1 MPPPHSDAR
10 WPKGDRAVL
19 EPPGPRAPGPIVNA
33 KTYRFI
39 FWPLWFVVVPLVLG
53 YFTVSLLAPGEDF
66 TPTSAFGQ
74 VLWWIRDQ
82 RVPAMIVFFALY
94 EMLLY
99 RYRHHLPFAAYLGTS
114 ARADVPRE
122 TRHDFEAAVHL
133 LEETD
138 RILRRNRGAVERSVA
153 AVDREELADAIED
166 LRDEVERPAFDA
178 GSFATA
184 HERAA
189 DLVNKHLGRW
199 RKSEVREYVESIGVA
214 MLVAILLRA
223 FVVEAFKI
231 PSGSMLPTLQIQDHI
246 FVNKLTY
253 GPMIPIV
260 NQRVFSNLP
269 PKRGDIIVFQ
279 FPDPNP
285 NAEPQDFIK
294 RTIALEGD
302 VLEVD
307 GGHPIINGW
316 RVPSCRVGTY
326 EFDEG
331 SGFGAKRGEL
341 FIEFLGDY
349 SYLTLYE
356 DHGGSGRQG
365 PYRAKK
371 GETWVLGDNRNNS
384 SDSRAWYGGRGG
396 GVPNANIK
404 GRAMFVWLSFGS
416 DANVTWDRIF
426 TNVMG
431 HPRLPKGAPD
441 HLVAGIERC
450 LAQRPEQTLPPP
462 SPPANQPGLPSDE
475 G

>member
-1 MPPPHSDAR
+1 MT
-10 WPKGDRAVL
+10 
-19 EPPGPRAPGPIVNA
+19 A
-33 KTYRFI
+33 KTYRLI
-39 FWPLWFVVVPLVLG
+39 FWPLWFVAVPLVLG
-53 YFTVSLLAPGEDF
+53 YFTVSLLAPAEDF
-66 TPTSAFGQ
+66 VPVSALDKL
-74 VLWWIRDQ
+74 LWQIRDQ
-82 RVPAMIVFFALY
+82 RVPAMIVFFAIY
-94 EMLLY
+94 EMVLY
-99 RYRHHLPFAAYLGTS
+99 RYRFHLPFAEYLGTS
-114 ARADVPRE
+114 ARVDIPRE
-122 TRHDFEAAVHL
+122 SRHAFEAAVHL
-133 LEETD
+133 LEESD
-138 RILRRNRGAVERSVA
+138 RIVRRHRAALEKDVP
-153 AVDREELADAIED
+153 AVDREELADALED
-166 LRDEVERPAFDA
+166 LRDEVDRPEFDPESF
-178 GSFATA
+178 GSA
-184 HERAA
+184 HERASI
-189 DLVNKHLGRW
+189 LVTKHLGRF
-199 RKSEVREYVESIGVA
+199 RKSEVREYVESIGGA

-253 GPMIPIV
+253 GPVLPVV
-260 NQRVFSNLP
+260 NHRLFANLP

-316 RVPSCRVGTY
+316 RVPSCRVGSY

-331 SGFGAKRGEL
+331 GGYGAKRGDL
-341 FIEFLGDY
+341 FVEFLGDY

-356 DHGGSGRQG
+356 DHGSTGRQG
-365 PYRAKK
+365 PYVAKP
-371 GETWVLGDNRNNS
+371 GEIWVLGDNRNNS
-384 SDSRAWYGGRGG
+384 SDSRAWNGGRGG
-396 GVPNANIK
+396 GVPHENIK

-441 HLVAGIERC
+441 HLVAGIESC
-450 LAQRPEQTLPPP
+450 LARRPEQTLPPSKP
-462 SPPANQPGLPSDE
+462 PPNQLGLSPDD
-475 G
+475 

>member
-1 MPPPHSDAR
+1 
-10 WPKGDRAVL
+10 
-19 EPPGPRAPGPIVNA
+19 VNA

-39 FWPLWFVVVPLVLG
+39 FWPLWFVVVPLLLG
-53 YFTVSLLAPGEDF
+53 YFTVTLLAPGEDF
-66 TPTSAFGQ
+66 VAQSALDQ

-99 RYRHHLPFAAYLGTS
+99 RFRHHLPFAAYLGTS
-114 ARADVPRE
+114 ARTDVPRE
-122 TRHDFEAAVHL
+122 ARHDFEAAVHL

-138 RILRRNRGAVERSVA
+138 RILRRHRLPIERTVP
-153 AVDREELADAIED
+153 AVDRDELVDSIEE
-166 LRDEVERPAFDA
+166 LRDEVDRTAFDPA
-178 GSFATA
+178 AFTA
-184 HERAA
+184 AFERASER
-189 DLVNKHLGRW
+189 VNKHLGRW

-214 MLVAILLRA
+214 MLVAVLLRA

-253 GPMIPIV
+253 GPMIPFL
-260 NQRVFSNLP
+260 NYRVFPNLP

-285 NAEPQDFIK
+285 NAEAQDFIK

-316 RVPSCRVGTY
+316 RVPSCRVGPY

-331 SGFGAKRGEL
+331 GHFGRGDL
-341 FIEFLGDY
+341 YVEFLGDY

-356 DHGGSGRQG
+356 DHGNSGRQG
-365 PYRAKK
+365 PYKAKK

-396 GVPNANIK
+396 GVPDANIK
-404 GRAMFVWLSFGS
+404 GRAMFVWLSFGA
-416 DANVTWDRIF
+416 DASVTWDRIF

-441 HLVAGIERC
+441 HLVQGIERC
-450 LAQRPEQTLPPP
+450 LQKRPAQTLPPP
-462 SPPANQPGLPSDE
+462 PPAQ
-475 G
+475 